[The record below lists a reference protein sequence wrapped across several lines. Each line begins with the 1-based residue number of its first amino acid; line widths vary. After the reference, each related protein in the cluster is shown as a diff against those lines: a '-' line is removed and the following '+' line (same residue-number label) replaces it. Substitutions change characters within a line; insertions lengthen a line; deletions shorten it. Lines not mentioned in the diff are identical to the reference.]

1 MTDVARGQPASRVAP
16 GRARGGGVDLAT
28 LGGIIA
34 GLGLVAGAIGLGG
47 ALSAFLDAPSIA
59 IVLGGTVAV
68 TVASVGA
75 GGVAAVPGAVT
86 AALSRRDVD
95 PVGAAR
101 RMLALADKARRQGLL
116 ALQEDVRRPGQPATL
131 RTGLGLIV
139 DGASP
144 DEAERVMVAEAL
156 AFADRQHDA
165 IDTLR
170 RAADV
175 APAMGLIGTL
185 VGLVQ
190 MLSQLDDPSAIGPAL
205 AVALLTTFYGAVLA
219 NMLLAPLATK
229 LERDADREALVN
241 DIHRTAVGSIG
252 RSENP
257 RRLETLINALLPPGL
272 RVQAF
277 D

>member
-1 MTDVARGQPASRVAP
+1 MTDVARGPSARRTAT

-28 LGGIIA
+28 LGGLVA

-47 ALSAFLDAPSIA
+47 ALSAFFDAPSIA

-68 TVASVGA
+68 TVASIGV
-75 GGVAAVPGAVT
+75 GGVAKVPAAVT
-86 AALSRRDVD
+86 AALSRRDID

-101 RMLALADKARRQGLL
+101 RVLALADKARRQGLL
-116 ALQEDVRRPGQPATL
+116 TLQDDVGRPGQPAIL

-144 DEAERVMVAEAL
+144 DEAERVMVAQAM

-219 NMLLAPLATK
+219 NMLLAPLAAK

-257 RRLETLINALLPPGL
+257 RRLETSINALLPPGL